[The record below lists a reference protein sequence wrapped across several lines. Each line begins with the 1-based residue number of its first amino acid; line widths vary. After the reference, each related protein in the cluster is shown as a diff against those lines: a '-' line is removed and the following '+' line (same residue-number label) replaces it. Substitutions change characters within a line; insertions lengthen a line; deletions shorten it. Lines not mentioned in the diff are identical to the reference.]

1 MRTGTGLIGLLAIV
15 GTLAV
20 PMGEA
25 RGEENRPQAQHNG
38 HDSTCSLSSSSPST
52 LEALESIQ
60 FETSDIAVYER
71 FFSQVLRAPEVERV
85 DHPQRD
91 TLRGYCY
98 RDVLIVVRQDFRSP
112 RPTGWV
118 QINFSVPDVAE
129 VQRQLEEALRGS
141 DLAKLGEEERAKI
154 VRLRL
159 KPEVTRHNCK
169 AARLEVA
176 GPEGFMIGFDQF
188 KESGCSLNGQ
198 QTPREQ
204 GNHSKSHS
212 Q

>member
-1 MRTGTGLIGLLAIV
+1 MRPWTELIGLLAIV

-25 RGEENRPQAQHNG
+25 RGEENRSKAEHRG

-52 LEALESIQ
+52 LEGLESIQ

-91 TLRGYCY
+91 SLRGYCY
-98 RDVLIVVRQDFRSP
+98 RDVLIVVRQDLRSP

-118 QINFSVPDVAE
+118 QINFSVSDVVE
-129 VQRQLEEALRGS
+129 VQRQLEEALQGS
-141 DLAKLGEEERAKI
+141 DLAKLSEEEQAKI

-169 AARLEVA
+169 AARLEVT

-188 KESGCSLNGQ
+188 KESGCSPDDR

-204 GNHSKSHS
+204 GDHNKSHS

>member
-1 MRTGTGLIGLLAIV
+1 MRTWTELIGLLAIV

-25 RGEENRPQAQHNG
+25 RGEENRSKAGHRG

-60 FETSDIAVYER
+60 VETSDIAVYER

-98 RDVLIVVRQDFRSP
+98 RDVLIVVRQRSSVS
-112 RPTGWV
+112 PT
-118 QINFSVPDVAE
+118 D
-129 VQRQLEEALRGS
+129 RLGS
-141 DLAKLGEEERAKI
+141 DKFFSSRCGRG
-154 VRLRL
+154 
-159 KPEVTRHNCK
+159 
-169 AARLEVA
+169 AA
-176 GPEGFMIGFDQF
+176 P
-188 KESGCSLNGQ
+188 
-198 QTPREQ
+198 T
-204 GNHSKSHS
+204 
-212 Q
+212 

>member
-1 MRTGTGLIGLLAIV
+1 MRTWTELIGLLAIV

-25 RGEENRPQAQHNG
+25 RGEENRSKAEHRG
-38 HDSTCSLSSSSPST
+38 HDSTCVLSPTSYATRS
-52 LEALESIQ
+52 ALEGIQ
-60 FETSDIAVYER
+60 VETSDIAVYER

-91 TLRGYCY
+91 SLRSYCY
-98 RDVLIVVRQDFRSP
+98 RDVLIVVRQDLRSP

-129 VQRQLEEALRGS
+129 VQRKLEEALQGS
-141 DLAKLGEEERAKI
+141 DLAKLTEEEQAKF

-159 KPEVTRHNCK
+159 KLEVTRHNCK

-188 KESGCSLNGQ
+188 KDSGCSLNGR
-198 QTPREQ
+198 QTPRE
-204 GNHSKSHS
+204 
-212 Q
+212 